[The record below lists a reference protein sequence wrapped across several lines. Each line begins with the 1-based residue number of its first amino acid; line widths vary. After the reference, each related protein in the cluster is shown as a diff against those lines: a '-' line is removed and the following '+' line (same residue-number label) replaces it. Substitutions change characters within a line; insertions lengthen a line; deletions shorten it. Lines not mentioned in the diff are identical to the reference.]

1 MPKKSEIKLAL
12 GCALN
17 YLQMVKSEPVMTLWL
32 ANKFHD

>member
-17 YLQMVKSEPVMTLWL
+17 YLQMVKSAPVMTRSR
-32 ANKFHD
+32 ANN